1 MTLTSDRPDNLA
13 AAEADIPN
21 AARLLVDPP
30 GLALKKARQAL
41 RLELDVVANRL
52 NLSPSVVVAIENDAY
67 DRLPSPTFIR
77 GYIRSYAR
85 LLKLSGDDLIRSY
98 ERLQPEKIS
107 ETENGIKDSSFTV
120 KKGWVFLF
128 VLIVG
133 VVLVISLVLI
143 MGESADV
150 TVDVDAVEIHHAEIS
165 EAGVAP
171 VIAESIPVEAA
182 VVADVDQVAEES
194 VADEP
199 LEADVPVLLA
209 QPILTLS
216 DTRVVDDASAI
227 DATIQNIKNSQLTM
241 QFSAECW
248 VEVWDASGKRIYA
261 RLRQAGQTTVLEGV
275 APLEVTLGNGAA
287 VKMEFNG
294 NPVVF
299 ALSTRSSVA
308 HVTLN
313 AEAE

>member
-165 EAGVAP
+165 EAGVTP
-171 VIAESIPVEAA
+171 VIAESIPVE
-182 VVADVDQVAEES
+182 
-194 VADEP
+194 
-199 LEADVPVLLA
+199 
-209 QPILTLS
+209 
-216 DTRVVDDASAI
+216 
-227 DATIQNIKNSQLTM
+227 
-241 QFSAECW
+241 
-248 VEVWDASGKRIYA
+248 
-261 RLRQAGQTTVLEGV
+261 
-275 APLEVTLGNGAA
+275 
-287 VKMEFNG
+287 
-294 NPVVF
+294 
-299 ALSTRSSVA
+299 
-308 HVTLN
+308 
-313 AEAE
+313 